1 MQIIKD
7 KTFAGERPL
16 FGLRETKL
24 YNVTIEEGESG
35 IKLCHNIEAHDCTFI
50 GKYPFWHVYGSV
62 ITHCH
67 FEPGSRSA
75 IWYSDDMLMTDTII
89 DAPKLFRE
97 MNRVELRNVTIND
110 ADETFWR
117 VNDLKIN
124 NLTLHGGTYPFMFC
138 SNVKVD
144 GLVSDSKYVFQY
156 VKNAEIRHAKI
167 TTKDSFWETDN
178 VTIYDSELNGEY
190 LGWHSRN
197 LKLVRCHISGEQ
209 PLCYAENLVL
219 EDCTFDASCDRA
231 FEESTVEATI
241 KGAITEI
248 KNPTSG
254 HIVADSIGHITIDQY
269 IKQPANCI
277 IETRR

>member
-1 MQIIKD
+1 M
-7 KTFAGERPL
+7 
-16 FGLRETKL
+16 
-24 YNVTIEEGESG
+24 
-35 IKLCHNIEAHDCTFI
+35 
-50 GKYPFWHVYGSV
+50 
-62 ITHCH
+62 
-67 FEPGSRSA
+67 
-75 IWYSDDMLMTDTII
+75 
-89 DAPKLFRE
+89 
-97 MNRVELRNVTIND
+97 
-110 ADETFWR
+110 
-117 VNDLKIN
+117 
-124 NLTLHGGTYPFMFC
+124 
-138 SNVKVD
+138 
-144 GLVSDSKYVFQY
+144 
-156 VKNAEIRHAKI
+156 
-167 TTKDSFWETDN
+167 
-178 VTIYDSELNGEY
+178 TIYDSELNGEY

-254 HIVADSIGHITIDQY
+254 HIVADSIGRITIDQY